1 MSRTR
6 PLPGHGGWPRVTAAA
21 PSRLWPRYAIY
32 GLLWA
37 LVVTS
42 LETLTLPFAA
52 DMSVL
57 QLLRSMFGIVLI
69 WGPVGVM
76 LALTVLAV
84 PRLRPARLLLG
95 SVVAPLCISS
105 LTVSVYA
112 SPLRDVVWFNQ
123 SWQSL
128 NLNADVVTL
137 MSYNLWCS
145 LFYGAPFVW
154 ACAIGL
160 RRDRN
165 RATLGE
171 AELAR
176 SRTLALLSSVQ
187 LRALQGRVDPALLL
201 RTLAVVEQRYAS
213 GSAQADPLLDRL
225 VAFLRA
231 AMPAVRQQ
239 RASLRSELQ
248 MLDAYA
254 QLHSALGDTA
264 LQWCLRCELPA
275 QDVVFAPM
283 LLPLLLDRLLAH
295 ARTRSAQPAVPLAVA
310 LDVRHG
316 TQRVELRLHCDAV
329 DADWLAAA
337 DAQRLR
343 QALAAQFVQDW
354 RLGISPEPGV
364 ALWLECPLIF
374 FSTQEV
380 HRESSNTVACVH

>member
-1 MSRTR
+1 MSAILR
-6 PLPGHGGWPRVTAAA
+6 LAGGDRGPQVMATAQ
-21 PSRLWPRYAIY
+21 SRLWPRYVIY
-32 GLLWA
+32 GMLWA
-37 LVVTS
+37 LGVTS

-52 DMSVL
+52 GLSTL

-76 LALTVLAV
+76 LSLTVLSAQ
-84 PRLRPARLLLG
+84 RLRPARLLLCAL
-95 SVVAPLCISS
+95 VAPLCISS
-105 LTVSVYA
+105 LTISAYA
-112 SPLRDVVWFNQ
+112 SPLRHLVWFNQ

-128 NLNADVVTL
+128 NLNADLVTVI
-137 MSYNLWCS
+137 SYNLWCT

-176 SRTLALLSSVQ
+176 SRALALLSSVQ

-201 RTLAVVEQRYAS
+201 RTLAVIEQRYAS
-213 GSAQADPLLDRL
+213 DSAQADTLLDRL

-239 RASLRSELQ
+239 RTCLRAELQ
-248 MLDAYA
+248 VLDAYA

-264 LQWCLRCELPA
+264 LQWRLRCDLPA
-275 QDVVFAPM
+275 KDVAFAPM

-295 ARTRSAQPAVPLAVA
+295 ARIGPPHAAAPLAVA

-316 TQRVELRLHCDAV
+316 AQRIELRLHCDAV

-343 QALAAQFVQDW
+343 QALTALFAQDW
-354 RLGISPEPGV
+354 RLAMSPEPGV
-364 ALWLECPLIF
+364 ALWLEFPLIDV
-374 FSTQEV
+374 STQED
-380 HRESSNTVACVH
+380 HHEASKTVIPAH